1 MTVSSVEDPAAFP
14 EAFEDALNAGDME
27 RITALYDDA
36 AVLRTQA
43 GETASG
49 PDAVRSEMG
58 RLISAGASIAN
69 TLRHVVRHGDTALII
84 VDYVLRLSGP
94 AGAPIT
100 VRGAATN
107 VLRLQPGRGWRMI
120 IANPQG
126 TA

>member
-1 MTVSSVEDPAAFP
+1 MTLSGVEDPAAFP
-14 EAFEDALNAGDME
+14 EAFQEALNAGDLE

-43 GETASG
+43 GGTASG

-58 RLISAGASIAN
+58 RLIAAGASIAN
-69 TLRHVVRHGDTALII
+69 TLRHVFRHEDT
-84 VDYVLRLSGP
+84 
-94 AGAPIT
+94 
-100 VRGAATN
+100 ATN